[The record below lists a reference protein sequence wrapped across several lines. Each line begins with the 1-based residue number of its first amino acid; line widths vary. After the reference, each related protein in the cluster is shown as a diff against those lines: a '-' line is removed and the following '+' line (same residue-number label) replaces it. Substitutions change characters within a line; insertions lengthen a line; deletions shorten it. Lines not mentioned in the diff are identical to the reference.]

1 MSRISL
7 ILQFLYMLAYK
18 VEGLDSICI
27 WIQMGFI
34 STVLDE
40 INDFF

>member
-27 WIQMGFI
+27 YMDTNGLYFNC
-34 STVLDE
+34 TRRDK
-40 INDFF
+40 